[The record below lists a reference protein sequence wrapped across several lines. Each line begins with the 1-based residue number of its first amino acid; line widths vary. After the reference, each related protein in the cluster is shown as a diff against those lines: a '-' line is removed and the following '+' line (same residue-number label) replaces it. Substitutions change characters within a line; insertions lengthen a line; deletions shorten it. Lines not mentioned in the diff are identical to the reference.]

1 MSLTPTPLYCSECDC
16 QPIEA
21 HKSYIDALRRILP
34 IAVLSAIAFSGPVW
48 AENPLGKMVY
58 ILESIVVVPIVAI
71 RCDRAFVSRTILC
84 TNGVVSCQMYRVA

>member
-1 MSLTPTPLYCSECDC
+1 MSLTPTPLYCSECNC

-21 HKSYIDALRRILP
+21 HKSYTDALRLRRILP

-58 ILESIVVVPIVAI
+58 ILESIVIAPIVAI
-71 RCDRAFVSRTILC
+71 RCDRAFVSRTIF
-84 TNGVVSCQMYRVA
+84 